1 MVSGYAQLTEEQLV
15 SGAFEAGDLAD
26 SQKHIVLET
35 DRMERMVLQLLDV
48 AKMKHG
54 KFSLS
59 IADIS
64 LSDLVQAF
72 ADDYFPML
80 DENGNRIEVLTDEV
94 LPLVSCDAER
104 IVQVLINLVSN
115 ACRHTKNGVIILFV
129 HRIRDDMELSIA
141 DTGEGIPEALKPL
154 LFTQF
159 LSGAQGKA
167 AGTGLG
173 LYICKKTVEM
183 HGGVITVESKRG
195 AGTTV
200 RFCIPLRIPF
210 SEPKGG
216 CEYGTP
222 LSR

>member
-1 MVSGYAQLTEEQLV
+1 
-15 SGAFEAGDLAD
+15 
-26 SQKHIVLET
+26 
-35 DRMERMVLQLLDV
+35 MELQLLDV
-48 AKMKHG
+48 AKMEHG

-59 IADIS
+59 IADIP

-80 DENGNRIEVLTDEV
+80 DENGNRLEVLTDDV

-115 ACRHTKNGVIILFV
+115 ACRHTKNGVIILSV

-195 AGTTV
+195 AEQ
-200 RFCIPLRIPF
+200 RFVSAFRCVSHFPNRKEAANMEHPYQDKMILMVEDNPSILRMN
-210 SEPKGG
+210 
-216 CEYGTP
+216 
-222 LSR
+222 